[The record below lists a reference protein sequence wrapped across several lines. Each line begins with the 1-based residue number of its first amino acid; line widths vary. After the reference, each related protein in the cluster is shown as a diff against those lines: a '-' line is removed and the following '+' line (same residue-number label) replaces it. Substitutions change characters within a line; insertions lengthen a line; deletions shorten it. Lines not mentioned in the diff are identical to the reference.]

1 MYKVIRMVKRGEKSL
16 PEFKQEWLERNRELK
31 RAANRVV
38 ASVAAEGKV
47 LGDEAPPY
55 DGIAAI
61 YFSTAQT
68 ARAAAD
74 KGLGAEAISVVA
86 EEKVLFARPDADKIL
101 KAQGQLKVVLTVQ
114 RKKDLTSARFK
125 DAWVKSHAKIEHKV
139 LLESPLQKMV
149 ASFAVPEEGKT
160 PDFDGMVELY
170 FASTDDIKATF
181 GGPIPGMLRKDEE
194 TYVQMDA
201 PEIRIIAEEYVL

>member
-1 MYKVIRMVKRGEKSL
+1 MFKVIRMVKRGERSL

-31 RAANRVV
+31 RAANKVV
-38 ASVAAEGKV
+38 ASVAAESKV
-47 LGDEAPPY
+47 LGDETPF

-86 EEKVLFARPDADKIL
+86 EEKVLFERPDADKIL

-114 RKKDLTSARFK
+114 RKKDLTSAQFK
-125 DAWVKSHAKIEHKV
+125 AAWVKSHAKIEHKV

-149 ASFAVPEEGKT
+149 ASFAVPEKGKT

-201 PEIRIIAEEYVL
+201 AEIRIIAEEYVL

>member
-1 MYKVIRMVKRGEKSL
+1 MFKVIRMVKRGERSL

-31 RAANRVV
+31 RAANKVV
-38 ASVAAEGKV
+38 ASVAAEGQV

-86 EEKVLFARPDADKIL
+86 EEKVLFVRPDADKII

-114 RKKDLTSARFK
+114 RKKDLSSAEFK
-125 DAWVKSHAKIEHKV
+125 AAWVKGHAKIEHKV
-139 LLESPLQKMV
+139 LLESPLQKLV
-149 ASFAVPEEGKT
+149 ASFAVPEKDKT

-170 FASTDDIKATF
+170 FANTDDIKATF

>member
-1 MYKVIRMVKRGEKSL
+1 MFKVIRMVKRGEKSL

-31 RAANRVV
+31 RAANKVV
-38 ASVAAEGKV
+38 ASVATEGRV
-47 LGDEAPPY
+47 LGDEAPPF

-61 YFSTAQT
+61 YFSTAET
-68 ARAAAD
+68 ARAAAN
-74 KGLGAEAISVVA
+74 KGLGVEAISVVA
-86 EEKVLFARPDADKIL
+86 EEKVLFARPDADKII
-101 KAQGQLKVVLTVQ
+101 KAQGQLKVVLTAQ
-114 RKKDLTSARFK
+114 RKKDLTCAQFK

-170 FASTDDIKATF
+170 FASTDDIKTTF

-194 TYVQMDA
+194 TYLQMDA
-201 PEIRIIAEEYVL
+201 AEIRIIAEEYVL